1 MTALGAFDLRLGQ
14 SSDLLLFSADDD
26 DVLPV
31 GFDWLDAPFGFPSLI
46 FATRAAQDNRLGLL
60 DGYEPRSALW
70 TESQFSP
77 IRHRES
83 HCLY

>member
-1 MTALGAFDLRLGQ
+1 VTALGAFDLHLGQ
-14 SSDLLLFSADDD
+14 SPDLLLFSADDD
-26 DVLPV
+26 DVLLL
-31 GFDWLDAPFGFPSLI
+31 GFDRLDAPFGFPSLV
-46 FATRAAQDNRLGLL
+46 FATRTAQHNRLSLL